1 MALPIRP
8 AYHALSLWS
17 EFRAFLIKQ
26 NALALALGVVLG
38 SALNDVVKSL
48 VDGIIMPIVAGVSP
62 DPATFETWRWSLGP
76 VELRP
81 GLVISAAI
89 NFFIIGFVAWRLT
102 KLFIKPEAP
111 GPQAATRP
119 CPFCYT
125 TVDARASRC
134 QNCTSELAPTST
146 A

>member
-1 MALPIRP
+1 MSLPTRP
-8 AYHALSLWS
+8 AHYALSMWS

-26 NALALALGVVLG
+26 NALALAIGVVIG
-38 SALNDVVKSL
+38 AALNDVVKAI
-48 VDGIIMPIVAGVSP
+48 VDGIIMPVVAAAAP
-62 DPATFETWRWSLGP
+62 DPATFEAWRWTVGGA
-76 VELRP
+76 ELRP
-81 GLVISAAI
+81 GLVISAII
-89 NFFIIGFVAWRLT
+89 NFLIIGFVAWRLT

-134 QNCTSELAPTST
+134 QHCTSEIAPTAT